1 MDSLFN
7 LLWLFFVVSALL
19 PMVQKRLL
27 EMRRLSLIHGIE
39 RKRGSRLIT
48 MIHRQ
53 ETMSFLGIPI
63 RRYIDIEDSEKVLR
77 AIRLTAEDVPID
89 ILLHTPGGMVL
100 AAEQIACALQRHKA
114 KVTVFVPHYAMSGG
128 TLVALAADE
137 IVMDPN
143 AVLGPI
149 DPQLGGP
156 EGGYYPAASILAALK
171 QDNPNRDDRTL
182 VLGDVAAKAIKQ
194 VYHTVYTLLR
204 DKMGSREAQ
213 KLAKLLSEG
222 HWTHDYPITLGEAR
236 ELGLPARE
244 GLPEEIYY
252 LMELYP
258 QAGPRRPSVEYIPAP
273 YRPAPKAP
281 GEGREALWSS
291 RD

>member
-1 MDSLFN
+1 MDNLFN
-7 LLWLFFVVSALL
+7 LFWLFFMASALL
-19 PMVQKRLL
+19 PMLQKKLL
-27 EMRRLSLIHGIE
+27 EMRRLQLMHNIE

-63 RRYIDIEDSEKVLR
+63 RRYIDIEDSEKILR
-77 AIRLTAEDVPID
+77 AIRLTGEDVPID
-89 ILLHTPGGMVL
+89 IILHTPGGMVL

-149 DPQLGGP
+149 DPQLGSP

-182 VLGDVAAKAIKQ
+182 ILGDVAAKAIKQ
-194 VYHTVYTLLR
+194 VYQTVYSLLR

-222 HWTHDYPITLGEAR
+222 HWTHDYPITVEEAR
-236 ELGLPARE
+236 ELGLPVKE
-244 GLPEEIYY
+244 GLPEEIYH

-258 QAGPRRPSVEYIPAP
+258 QAAPRRPSVEYIPAP

-281 GEGREALWSS
+281 QRGREAL
-291 RD
+291 

>member
-7 LLWLFFVVSALL
+7 LFWLFFVVSALL

-27 EMRRLSLIHGIE
+27 EMRRLGLIHRIE
-39 RKRGSRLIT
+39 RMRGSRLIT
-48 MIHRQ
+48 MIHRE

-100 AAEQIACALQRHKA
+100 AAEQIACALQRRKA

-182 VLGDVAAKAIKQ
+182 ILGDVAAKAIKQ
-194 VYHTVYTLLR
+194 VYHTVYSLLR

-236 ELGLPARE
+236 ELGLPVKE
-244 GLPEEIYY
+244 SLPEEIYY

-258 QAGPRRPSVEYIPAP
+258 QAVPRRPSVEYIPAP

-281 GEGREALWSS
+281 EGGREAL
-291 RD
+291 